1 MLAMRTAA
9 AGDASFRPGTL
20 VSHGEESYSLVYSD
34 FPRAAA
40 LEARGR
46 EANGYVWQALVL
58 YIIQNEAPQ
67 YLDAL
72 SFDPEAGMFCA
83 VSSNLD
89 ALRAVA
95 RALAKLEDPAV
106 LARLAAVVDFSLY
119 D

>member
-1 MLAMRTAA
+1 MVAMRTGA
-9 AGDASFRPGTL
+9 AGDPSFRPGTL
-20 VSHGEESYSLVYSD
+20 VTHAEGSYSLVYSD
-34 FPRAAA
+34 FPHVPAMD
-40 LEARGR
+40 ARGV
-46 EANGYVWQALVL
+46 EGGGYTWHGLVL
-58 YIIQNEAPQ
+58 YLLQNQAPQ

-95 RALAKLEDPAV
+95 RMLAQLEDPAV
-106 LARLAAVVDFSLY
+106 LTRLVEIVDLSAY